1 MKNTKT
7 STMVTYAL
15 LIAIIVIMGFT
26 PLGYLK
32 VGAIEITFITIPVII
47 GAITMGPACGA
58 VLGATFGITSFIQ
71 CFGMSPFGSALLGI
85 NPILTFILCVVPRTL
100 MGWLCGIIFKAI
112 KNKSGFLVASLSGAL
127 LNTIFF
133 VLGLVLMFG
142 RTEYI
147 TTMID
152 SLGGGNIFAF
162 LVAFVGINGL
172 IEAAVCAVLGTAIAA
187 GVYKGIKK

>member
-58 VLGATFGITSFIQ
+58 ALGATFGITSFIQ

-112 KNKSGFLVASLSGAL
+112 KNKAGFLVASLSGAL

-147 TTMID
+147 TTMIN
-152 SLGGGNIFAF
+152 SLGGGNLFVF

-172 IEAAVCAVLGTAIAA
+172 IEAVVCAMLGTAIAA

>member
-1 MKNTKT
+1 MKKTKT
-7 STMVTYAL
+7 STLVTYAL

-32 VGAIEITFITIPVII
+32 AGAIEITFITIPVII
-47 GAITMGPACGA
+47 GAIIMGPACGA
-58 VLGATFGITSFIQ
+58 VLGAAFGITSFIQ
-71 CFGMSPFGSALLGI
+71 CFGMSPFGAALLGI

-112 KNKSGFLVASLSGAL
+112 KNKSGFLIASLSGAL

-133 VLGLVLMFG
+133 VLGLVVMFG

-152 SLGGGNIFAF
+152 SLGRGNLFAF
-162 LVAFVGINGL
+162 LVAFVGLNGL
-172 IEAAVCAVLGTAIAA
+172 VEAIVCAVLGTAITA
-187 GVYKGIKK
+187 GVYKAVKK

>member
-47 GAITMGPACGA
+47 GAIIMGPACGA

-71 CFGMSPFGSALLGI
+71 CFGMSPFGAALLGI
-85 NPILTFILCVVPRTL
+85 NPILTFILCIVPRTL
-100 MGWLCGIIFKAI
+100 MGWLCGIIFKTI

-152 SLGGGNIFAF
+152 SLGGGNLFAF

-172 IEAAVCAVLGTAIAA
+172 IEAVVCAVLGTAITA
-187 GVYKGIKK
+187 GVYKGVKK